1 MGFTK
6 VLQWVD
12 TELFNGRSDTV
23 HDLLALL
30 AERMIEMNKAKNEE
44 SKGFLKW
51 LERGIGAEIDN
62 LANKTAI
69 KEYHDHDFIGLLEVL
84 KKNKNKLS
92 IDLSSRKNQEILE
105 KHFKESV
112 AKLDPLKT
120 RSKATDDLIDDIVYG
135 LYGLDED
142 EIKIIKGEKEHS
154 YDGHSERA

>member
-1 MGFTK
+1 MGPAK

-12 TELFNGRSDTV
+12 TELSNGRSDTV
-23 HDLLALL
+23 HDILAHL
-30 AERMIEMNKAKNEE
+30 AEQMIEMNKEKNEE

-51 LERGIGAEIDN
+51 LEREIGAEIDN
-62 LANKTAI
+62 LANKTVV
-69 KEYHDHDFIGLLEVL
+69 KEYHDYDFIGLLEVL

-120 RSKATDDLIDDIVYG
+120 RIKATDDLIDEIVYK
-135 LYGLDED
+135 LYGLSED
-142 EIKIIKGEKEHS
+142 EIKIVKGEK
-154 YDGHSERA
+154 GTQL